1 MITSLY
7 TIKSFVSI
15 GDSLD
20 KCYDCEYC
28 RANDDL
34 KYHYHTLPS
43 EINPLF
49 KKLPIAVNL
58 FYGDP
63 TLQWE
68 NTINILKQL
77 EIDKHEGIVM
87 IVTKGKLKDIPKMSL
102 NLHVGISYG
111 PDKISQDNFEYNL
124 KVAENSWYKYSI
136 EFRPICNGIND
147 SEDLIRYVFS
157 MAKKYSNVPISY
169 CGLQLPPK
177 NLPEKYKPYD
187 NREFSGQKYIS
198 KQVNEIIRKCSIEF
212 GISVFHKTSC
222 MLSTVHGLNYDYNIH
237 FLKPIGVECHECI
250 NREMCNSFKV
260 SSIDL
265 PFDYEIVEKENYKCS
280 FVRNGLCKVPNK
292 ECLNMRGIFIRPKLD
307 SLTRGDVR
315 IIKWLTGCMVS
326 DVNNLIE
333 TPYISD
339 FWKK

>member
-111 PDKISQDNFEYNL
+111 PDKIS
-124 KVAENSWYKYSI
+124 
-136 EFRPICNGIND
+136 
-147 SEDLIRYVFS
+147 
-157 MAKKYSNVPISY
+157 
-169 CGLQLPPK
+169 
-177 NLPEKYKPYD
+177 
-187 NREFSGQKYIS
+187 
-198 KQVNEIIRKCSIEF
+198 
-212 GISVFHKTSC
+212 
-222 MLSTVHGLNYDYNIH
+222 
-237 FLKPIGVECHECI
+237 
-250 NREMCNSFKV
+250 
-260 SSIDL
+260 
-265 PFDYEIVEKENYKCS
+265 
-280 FVRNGLCKVPNK
+280 
-292 ECLNMRGIFIRPKLD
+292 
-307 SLTRGDVR
+307 
-315 IIKWLTGCMVS
+315 
-326 DVNNLIE
+326 
-333 TPYISD
+333 
-339 FWKK
+339 